1 VRGCDLPD
9 QREHEPNMGDAG
21 PIDLEAVFERALGR
35 VLDAFEPK
43 G

>member
-1 VRGCDLPD
+1 MAAAFT
-9 QREHEPNMGDAG
+9 QDAG
-21 PIDLEAVFERALGR
+21 PIDLEAVFERTLGR